1 MKRAK
6 RDKTT
11 RAYARGFL
19 AGQQGRSK
27 EICPHAETPTRHSW
41 LSGWRDGRS
50 ELSTGHTGQCL

>member
-11 RAYARGFL
+11 RAYSRGFL
-19 AGQQGRSK
+19 AGQLGRSK
-27 EICPHAETPTRHSW
+27 EVCPHSEVPSRHSW

-50 ELSTGHTGQCL
+50 ETTTSYTSYAR